1 MSRSNLCDYIDA
13 YIVVKGTVTVEGDND
28 AKKINRKLTLRIM
41 LHLDHVYQKSI
52 THLQTMQKIMIFLRH
67 YTIFRIQ

>member
-52 THLQTMQKIMIFLRH
+52 THLQTMQKILIFLRH

>member
-13 YIVVKGTVTVEGDND
+13 NIVIEGAATVEGDND

-41 LHLDHVYQKSI
+41 LHLDHVCQKLI
-52 THLQTMQKIMIFLRH
+52 THLQTMQKILIFLRH
-67 YTIFRIQ
+67 YTNFRI

>member
-13 YIVVKGTVTVEGDND
+13 YIVVKGTVTVEGVND

-52 THLQTMQKIMIFLRH
+52 THLQTLQKILIF
-67 YTIFRIQ
+67 

>member
-28 AKKINRKLTLRIM
+28 IKKINRKLILRIM
-41 LHLDHVYQKSI
+41 LHLDHVYQK
-52 THLQTMQKIMIFLRH
+52 
-67 YTIFRIQ
+67 

>member
-13 YIVVKGTVTVEGDND
+13 YIVIKGTATVEGDND

-41 LHLDHVYQKSI
+41 LHLDHVYQKLI
-52 THLQTMQKIMIFLRH
+52 THLQTMQKILIFLRH

>member
-13 YIVVKGTVTVEGDND
+13 YIVVKGTVTAEGDND

-52 THLQTMQKIMIFLRH
+52 THLQRMQKILIFLRH